1 MEGFDTVRALARRKH
16 DEACAA
22 AGGKKSASKLLDGA
36 TKITS
41 IERNA
46 VADDD
51 PILRGAEAVL
61 DSSVGGIFYKAGVSE
76 EQAAFYQAH
85 EFGHHF
91 LDTATGACTGTD
103 IDVTM
108 PEERIPLGIQRVE
121 GYGPRERRECQANVF
136 AREFLLPCGEARRLF
151 SGEKLSAADIAERLG
166 VPVGLVHQQLAQVL
180 LVPAIEDPATAP
192 AGVSA
197 LDDSQMTAARAEAGP
212 HLIEAGPGTGKTRTL
227 IARIEWLLERGVD
240 PTSILVLTFS
250 NKAAEELR
258 ERVAASSP
266 DAAPAIWA
274 GTFHAFGLEILRKF
288 GDRLGLDP
296 NLRVADPGDALL
308 LLEEELPSLPLK
320 HYLRLYEP
328 AFALRDMLTAISRA
342 KDELIGPEGYR
353 ELGEKMLAAAGDD
366 GDEVEKAEKAI
377 EVAEV
382 FAVYEGVLEA
392 RGVVDFADLIVKP
405 VRLLQDDP
413 EVGEALR
420 AQYEWILVDEY
431 QDVNRASGV
440 LLKLLAGA
448 GRNVWAV
455 GDARQSIYRF
465 RGASP
470 ANIRSFEDDFEG
482 AKRLSLGINYRSQAP
497 VVELFTAFA
506 QDMKATVGG
515 LPPTWG
521 SHRGHQDGE
530 VRMEV
535 ASDLDAEA
543 AGLASEIERR
553 RAEGIPYRDQAV
565 LCRSHTY
572 LARFASRLEALGIP
586 VLYLGDL
593 FERPEIRDLLALMS
607 FTCEPER
614 GGLLRIA
621 TFPEYGI
628 PLEDVRAVLGFAA
641 TEDLFPLQAIA
652 RIDEI
657 PGITD
662 AGRRG
667 LGSLRSHL
675 DFVRPGTPAAVMLFV
690 YLFTRSRYL
699 DTLLDDDTVTGACK
713 RVAIYQLL
721 QFATEYQP
729 TGDGNPRLQLLRW
742 IRRLETYGD
751 EKQLRQMPSSAAGI
765 DAVRLLTVHASKG
778 LEFRAV
784 HLPALGTSIFPAN
797 RKSTPCPP
805 PEGMVSEDPQASHAE
820 EEECLFFV
828 AMSRARDF
836 LCLSRAERYSEDR
849 KTSVSK
855 LLSGLAAHLPCA
867 PDGPPGWNDAAAE
880 QVEEGALVYL
890 AADHEE
896 HKAEDL
902 DQYIKCARAYL
913 YQRILDLSGARDD
926 TAYVRFHRAVY
937 SVLRWMGQMDAAVP
951 VSREEAAARLDAAWE
966 QIGPTDHPYA
976 TVYRG
981 AADEIVERAVAR
993 RAGGRE
999 ILDADW
1005 LIVRSEGRIRLRPDH
1020 VEVGPDGPLVRRLRT
1035 GRPPKKIDDDI
1046 YALYLVGARQELGG
1060 ARVEALFLTTDE
1072 SKPIPMK
1079 ETAIRNR
1086 LEKYDDAMAGIR
1098 SGRFAAKP
1106 NDWTCPRCPQYFI
1119 CSAVPPPAAG
1129 G

>member
-1 MEGFDTVRALARRKH
+1 MEGFDTVRALARRRH
-16 DEACAA
+16 GEACAA
-22 AGGKKSASKLLDGA
+22 AGGKTAATDLLDGA
-36 TKITS
+36 TAITE
-41 IERNA
+41 IERSA
-46 VADDD
+46 VADED
-51 PILRGAEAVL
+51 PILCGAEAVL
-61 DSSVGGIFYKAGVSE
+61 DPSVGGIFYKKSVSE

-91 LDTATGACTGTD
+91 LDSATGACSGTD
-103 IDVTM
+103 IEVTM

-136 AREFLLPCGEARRLF
+136 AREFLLPCCEARRLF
-151 SGEKLSAADIAERLG
+151 SEEKLSATGIAERLG
-166 VPVGLVHQQLAQVL
+166 VPLGLVHQQLAQAL
-180 LVPAIEDPATAP
+180 LVPEIEDSEDAP
-192 AGVSA
+192 TRMPA
-197 LDDSQMTAARAEAGP
+197 LDDSQKTAASAKAGP

-227 IARIEWLLERGVD
+227 VARIDWLLKQGVA

-258 ERVAASSP
+258 ERVAASAP

-274 GTFHAFGLEILRKF
+274 GTLHAFGLEILRKF

-296 NLRVADPGDALL
+296 NLRVVDPGDALL

-353 ELGEKMLAAAGDD
+353 ELGEKMLKAAGDD
-366 GDEVEKAEKAI
+366 GNEVEKAEKAI

-382 FAVYEGVLEA
+382 FAAYEGLLEKQ
-392 RGVVDFADLIVKP
+392 GVVDFADLLVKP

-413 EVGEALR
+413 GVREALR

-440 LLKLLAGA
+440 LLKHLAGA
-448 GRNVWAV
+448 ERNVWAV

-482 AKRLSLGINYRSQAP
+482 AKRLSLEINYRSQAP
-497 VVELFTAFA
+497 VVGLFTAFA
-506 QDMKATVGG
+506 RDMKASAGG

-521 SHRGHQDGE
+521 AHRGDRGGE
-530 VRMEV
+530 VHMEV
-535 ASDLDAEA
+535 ATGLDAEA
-543 AGLASEIERR
+543 AGMASEIERR
-553 RAEGIPYRDQAV
+553 RAQGVPYRDQAV

-586 VLYLGDL
+586 ILYLGDL
-593 FERPEIRDLLALMS
+593 FERPEIRDLLALLS
-607 FTCEPER
+607 FTCEPQR
-614 GGLLRIA
+614 GGLLRVA

-641 TEDLFPLQAIA
+641 AEDLFPLQAIA
-652 RIDEI
+652 RIDEMS
-657 PGITD
+657 GITD
-662 AGRRG
+662 AGKRG
-667 LGSLRSHL
+667 LESLRSHL
-675 DFVRPGTPAAVMLFV
+675 DFVRPGTPAAVLLFV

-699 DTLLDDDTVTGACK
+699 DTVLGDDTVTGACK

-729 TGDGNPRLQLLRW
+729 TGDGNPRQQLLRW
-742 IRRLETYGD
+742 IRRLETFGD
-751 EKQLRQMPSSAAGI
+751 EKQLRQMPSSANGI

-778 LEFRAV
+778 LEFSSV

-797 RKSTPCPP
+797 RKPTPCPP
-805 PEGMVSEDPQASHAE
+805 PDGMVPEDPQASHAE

-836 LCLSRAERYSEDR
+836 LCLSRAERYSEAR
-849 KTSVSK
+849 RTSHSR
-855 LLSGLAAHLPCA
+855 LLSSIAAHLPCA
-867 PDGPPGWNDAAAE
+867 PNGPPGWNDAAAT
-880 QVEEGALVYL
+880 QPEEGALVHL

-896 HKAEDL
+896 HNAEDL
-902 DQYIKCARAYL
+902 DQYIRCPRTYL
-913 YQRILDLSGARDD
+913 YQRILHLSGARDD
-926 TAYVRFHRAVY
+926 TAYVQFHRAVY
-937 SVLRWMGQMDAAVP
+937 SALRWMGEVDSATP
-951 VSREEAAARLDAAWE
+951 VSREDAAARLDAAWAE
-966 QIGPTDHPYA
+966 IGPSTHPYA
-976 TVYRG
+976 TVYRD

-993 RAGGRE
+993 RASGRE

-1005 LIVRSEGRIRLRPDH
+1005 LIQRPEGRIRLRPDH
-1020 VEVGPDGPLVRRLRT
+1020 VEVGPDGPVVRRLRT
-1035 GRPPKKIDDDI
+1035 GRPPKEIKDDI
-1046 YALYLVGARQELGG
+1046 YALYQLGARRELDG

-1072 SKPIPMK
+1072 AVSVSMTQRKID
-1079 ETAIRNR
+1079 TRVARYDNAIS
-1086 LEKYDDAMAGIR
+1086 GIR
-1098 SGRFAAKP
+1098 GGVFPAKP
-1106 NDWTCPRCPQYFI
+1106 DDWTCPRCPQYFI

>member
-1 MEGFDTVRALARRKH
+1 MEGFDTVRTLARRRH

-22 AGGKKSASKLLDGA
+22 VGGKTAASDLLDGA
-36 TKITS
+36 TAITD

-51 PILRGAEAVL
+51 PILCGAEAVL
-61 DSSVGGIFYKAGVSE
+61 DPSVGGIFYKESVSE

-91 LDTATGACTGTD
+91 LDSATGACGGTD
-103 IDVTM
+103 IEVTM

-121 GYGPRERRECQANVF
+121 GYGPRELRECQANVF

-151 SGEKLSAADIAERLG
+151 SEERLSAAGIAERFG
-166 VPVGLVHQQLAQVL
+166 VPLGLVHQQLAQAL
-180 LVPAIEDPATAP
+180 LVPEIEGSGDAP
-192 AGVSA
+192 AKMPA
-197 LDDSQMTAARAEAGP
+197 LDDSQKTAARAEAGP

-227 IARIEWLLERGVD
+227 IARIEWLLERGVN

-258 ERVAASSP
+258 ERVASSAP

-308 LLEEELPSLPLK
+308 LLEEELPSLRLK
-320 HYLRLYEP
+320 HYLRLNEP

-366 GDEVEKAEKAI
+366 GDEVEKAERAI

-382 FAVYEGVLEA
+382 FAAYEGLLEKQ
-392 RGVVDFADLIVKP
+392 GVVDLADLIVKP

-413 EVGEALR
+413 EVGDALR
-420 AQYEWILVDEY
+420 AQYEWVLVDEY

-440 LLKLLAGA
+440 LLRLLAGT

-482 AKRLSLGINYRSQAP
+482 AKRLSLKINYRSQAP

-506 QDMKATVGG
+506 QDMKANVGG

-521 SHRGHQDGE
+521 SDRGHQDGE
-530 VRMEV
+530 VCMEV
-535 ASDLDAEA
+535 ASHLDAEA
-543 AGLASEIERR
+543 TGLAGEIERR
-553 RAEGIPYRDQAV
+553 RAQGVAYRDQAV

-572 LARFASRLEALGIP
+572 LARFASRLEALGTP

-593 FERPEIRDLLALMS
+593 FERPEIRDLLALIS
-607 FTCEPER
+607 FTCEPVR
-614 GGLLRIA
+614 GGLLRVA
-621 TFPEYGI
+621 TFPEYAI
-628 PLEDVRAVLGFAA
+628 PLEDVRAVFRFAA
-641 TEDLFPLQAIA
+641 AEDLFPLQALA
-652 RIDEI
+652 RVHEI

-667 LGSLRSHL
+667 LASLRSHL
-675 DFVRPGTPAAVMLFV
+675 DFVRPGTPAAILLFV

-699 DTLLDDDTVTGACK
+699 DTVLGDDTVTGACK

-721 QFATEYQP
+721 QFAIEYQP
-729 TGDGNPRLQLLRW
+729 TGDGNPRQQLLRW
-742 IRRLETYGD
+742 IRRLETFGD
-751 EKQLRQMPSSAAGI
+751 EKQLRQMPSSANGI

-784 HLPALGTSIFPAN
+784 YLPALGTSIFPAN
-797 RKSTPCPP
+797 RKPTPCPP
-805 PEGMVSEDPQASHAE
+805 PDGMLPKDSQDSHAE

-836 LCLSRAERYSEDR
+836 LCLSRAERYSEAR
-849 KTSVSK
+849 KTSHSR
-855 LLSGLAAHLPCA
+855 LLSGLAAHLPCS
-867 PDGPPGWNDAAAE
+867 PDGPPGWNNAALTKP
-880 QVEEGALVYL
+880 EEGALVHL
-890 AADHEE
+890 AVGHDE

-902 DQYIKCARAYL
+902 DQYIRCPRAYL

-926 TAYVRFHRAVY
+926 SAYVQFHRAVY
-937 SVLRWMGQMDAAVP
+937 FVLRWMGQVDAATP
-951 VSREEAAARLDAAWE
+951 VSGEEAAARLDAAWE
-966 QIGPTDHPYA
+966 EIGPSDHPYA
-976 TVYRG
+976 TVYRD
-981 AADEIVERAVAR
+981 AANDIVERAVAHR
-993 RAGGRE
+993 VSGVR

-1005 LIVRSEGRIRLRPDH
+1005 LIERPDGKIRLRPNH
-1020 VEVGPDGPLVRRLRT
+1020 VEIGPDGPVVRRLRT

-1046 YALYLVGARQELGG
+1046 YALYLVGAGQELDG
-1060 ARVEALFLTTDE
+1060 ARVDALFLTTDE
-1072 SKPIPMK
+1072 TKPVSMTK
-1079 ETAIRNR
+1079 TVIRKR
-1086 LEKYDDAMAGIR
+1086 LQRYDDAIVGIR
-1098 SGRFAAKP
+1098 AGRFAAKP
-1106 NDWTCPRCPQYFI
+1106 NDFTCPRCPQYFI